1 MQQAINLE
9 KVHEP
14 DIGYS
19 EYKIRRS
26 RYRMDV
32 KFLKHSW
39 LHPMTAGHEDERYE
53 EVEEHE
59 HRIWMEKK
67 EISGLLVKVSVIITT
82 LGQGGDH
89 KQGQRKEGKRKQYKR

>member
-19 EYKIRRS
+19 KYKIRRS

-67 EISGLLVKVSVIITT
+67 KKFLV
-82 LGQGGDH
+82 
-89 KQGQRKEGKRKQYKR
+89 YW